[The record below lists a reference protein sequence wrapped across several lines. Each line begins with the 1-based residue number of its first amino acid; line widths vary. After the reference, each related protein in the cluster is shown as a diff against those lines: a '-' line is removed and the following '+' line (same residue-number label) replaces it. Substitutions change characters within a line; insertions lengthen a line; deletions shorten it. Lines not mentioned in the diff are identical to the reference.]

1 MILKNR
7 NIVYLVLFV
16 GFLFNALDAFS
27 VFGVPLPWVST
38 AIFLFLFINLI
49 VEKKF
54 EVNSLVSQY
63 FYWTIYC
70 VLITIIFLF
79 FQYET
84 LITNSIASPLF
95 YVLLRLL
102 NFLSFFSII
111 YSLNKILNIN
121 NRDKI
126 IELISYASI
135 IISVLSLVSYFS
147 YVMNFP
153 DLSRNRMGTGIGF
166 QSIIKACTVLRN
178 YGTFREPSFLAVW
191 IVPTIPLY
199 FYNAREK
206 NYWYVLSVLP
216 ITCLVLTRSL
226 TGVMSFII
234 AVLLVFVLS
243 LLQKSK
249 LNLRLLFPIFVLGIC
264 LVFANLFAYK
274 FPPLDEDQ
282 CPPYTPDYCSCE
294 YYDDEQD
301 RAKNSTD
308 ITTSIFSRLFAVINS
323 GISSFDSLNLIRE
336 NMYEDN
342 VSILG
347 SGLGI
352 SNIKFSDN
360 YAINKTQSDLQ
371 YLIRNGVIIE
381 RYENSI
387 VSFNNLYLNILFSTG
402 IFGFFWLI
410 LLLIK
415 TLKNLPINNIHFN
428 QYLNMSIFVILIMYF
443 FQGEEL
449 SVWLATFIGLFI
461 SEKSN
466 V

>member
-1 MILKNR
+1 MILKNK
-7 NIVYLVLFV
+7 NIVYLILFI

-54 EVNSLVSQY
+54 EINSLVSQY

-84 LITNSIASPLF
+84 LITNSIASPLL
-95 YVLLRLL
+95 YVFLRLL

-206 NYWYVLSVLP
+206 KYWYFLSILP

-234 AVLLVFVLS
+234 AALLVFTLS

>member
-1 MILKNR
+1 MILKNK
-7 NIVYLVLFV
+7 NIVYLILFI

-27 VFGVPLPWVST
+27 VVGVPLPWVSS

-54 EVNSLVSQY
+54 EINSLVSQY

-70 VLITIIFLF
+70 VLITLIFLF

-84 LITNSIASPLF
+84 LITNSVANPLL

-234 AVLLVFVLS
+234 AALLVFTLS

-274 FPPLDEDQ
+274 FPPLDENQ

>member
-1 MILKNR
+1 MILKNK
-7 NIVYLVLFV
+7 NIVYLILFI

-84 LITNSIASPLF
+84 LITNSIASPLL
-95 YVLLRLL
+95 YVFLRLL

-191 IVPTIPLY
+191 IAPTIPLY

-234 AVLLVFVLS
+234 AALLVFTLS

-274 FPPLDEDQ
+274 FPPLDENQ

-360 YAINKTQSDLQ
+360 YAINKTQSDLR

-461 SEKSN
+461 SEKNN

>member
-1 MILKNR
+1 MILKNK
-7 NIVYLVLFV
+7 NIVYLILFI

-49 VEKKF
+49 FEKKF
-54 EVNSLVSQY
+54 EINSLVSQY

-191 IVPTIPLY
+191 IAPTIPLY

-234 AVLLVFVLS
+234 AVLLVFILS

>member
-1 MILKNR
+1 MNLKYSKILLYS
-7 NIVYLVLFV
+7 VSLFLVFE
-16 GFLFNALDAFS
+16 GLDAFS
-27 VFGVPLPWVST
+27 INNIPVYWIGVASLVFVYLFCYLFGFRTFNINLFSLRNWVIYGIFITLFQSLFNDLVLPKYAST
-38 AIFLFLFINLI
+38 SYIQYISLRILRILLFLVI
-49 VEKKF
+49 V
-54 EVNSLVSQY
+54 
-63 FYWTIYC
+63 
-70 VLITIIFLF
+70 
-79 FQYET
+79 
-84 LITNSIASPLF
+84 
-95 YVLLRLL
+95 
-102 NFLSFFSII
+102 
-111 YSLNKILNIN
+111 YSLNYILKKYDYDEIL
-121 NRDKI
+121 KFF
-126 IELISYASI
+126 LISSI
-135 IISVLSLVSYFS
+135 LISFLSLISYFS
-147 YVMNFP
+147 YIYGYSDFP
-153 DLSRNRMGTGIGF
+153 RTRQGSGGWTQPIQR
-166 QSIIKACTVLRN
+166 ACNILRN

-206 NYWYVLSVLP
+206 KYWYILSLLP

-234 AVLLVFVLS
+234 AALIVFMLS
-243 LLQKSK
+243 LFQKSK
-249 LNLRLLFPIFVLGIC
+249 LNLRLLFPIFALGIC
-264 LVFANLFAYK
+264 LVLANLFAYK
-274 FPPLDEDQ
+274 FPPLDENQ

-308 ITTSIFSRLFAVINS
+308 ITSSIFSRLFVVINS
-323 GISSFDSLNLIRE
+323 GISSFDSLNLVRE
-336 NMYEDN
+336 NMYENN

-347 SGLGI
+347 TGLGI

-360 YAINKTQSDLQ
+360 YAINKSQSNLQ
-371 YLIRNGVIIE
+371 YSIRNGAIIE

-402 IFGFFWLI
+402 IFGFFWLL

-415 TLKNLPINNIHFN
+415 TFKKLPVNGSGYN
-428 QYLNMSIFVILIMYF
+428 QYLNMSIFVILIMYL

-449 SVWLATFIGLFI
+449 SVWLATFVGLFI

>member
-1 MILKNR
+1 MILKNK
-7 NIVYLVLFV
+7 NIVYLILFI

-54 EVNSLVSQY
+54 QVNSLVSQY

-191 IVPTIPLY
+191 IAPTIPLY

-234 AVLLVFVLS
+234 AALLVFTLS

-323 GISSFDSLNLIRE
+323 GFSSFDSLNLIRE

-415 TLKNLPINNIHFN
+415 TLKNLPINNIDFN

>member
-1 MILKNR
+1 MILKNK
-7 NIVYLVLFV
+7 NIVYLILFI

-206 NYWYVLSVLP
+206 KYWYVLSVLP

-234 AVLLVFVLS
+234 AALLVFILS

>member
-1 MILKNR
+1 MILKNK
-7 NIVYLVLFV
+7 NIVYLILFI

-49 VEKKF
+49 FEKKF
-54 EVNSLVSQY
+54 EINSLVSQY

-234 AVLLVFVLS
+234 AVLLVFTLS

>member
-1 MILKNR
+1 MILKNK
-7 NIVYLVLFV
+7 NIIYLILFV

-49 VEKKF
+49 FEKKF
-54 EVNSLVSQY
+54 EINSLVSQY

-70 VLITIIFLF
+70 VLITLIFLF

-84 LITNSIASPLF
+84 LITNSVANPLL

-135 IISVLSLVSYFS
+135 IISFLSLVSYFS

-153 DLSRNRMGTGIGF
+153 DFSRNRMGTGIGF

-206 NYWYVLSVLP
+206 KYWYVLSVLP

-234 AVLLVFVLS
+234 AALLVFTMS

-264 LVFANLFAYK
+264 LVFANIFAYK

-323 GISSFDSLNLIRE
+323 GITSFDSLNLIRE

-347 SGLGI
+347 TGLGI

-360 YAINKTQSDLQ
+360 YAINKTQSNLQ

-449 SVWLATFIGLFI
+449 SVWLATFISLFI

>member
-1 MILKNR
+1 LILKNK
-7 NIVYLVLFV
+7 NIVYLILFI

-49 VEKKF
+49 FDKKF
-54 EVNSLVSQY
+54 EINSLVSQY

-191 IVPTIPLY
+191 IAPTIPLY

-234 AVLLVFVLS
+234 AVLLVFILS

>member
-7 NIVYLVLFV
+7 NIIYLVLFV

-54 EVNSLVSQY
+54 EINSLVSQY
-63 FYWTIYC
+63 FYWTLYC
-70 VLITIIFLF
+70 VLITLIFLF

-84 LITNSIASPLF
+84 LITNSVANPLL

-191 IVPTIPLY
+191 IAPTIPLY

-234 AVLLVFVLS
+234 AVLLVFILS
-243 LLQKSK
+243 LLQKSN

-308 ITTSIFSRLFAVINS
+308 ITTSIFSRLFSVINS
-323 GISSFDSLNLIRE
+323 GITSFDSLNLIRE

-415 TLKNLPINNIHFN
+415 TLKNLPINNIYFN

>member
-1 MILKNR
+1 MILKNK
-7 NIVYLVLFV
+7 NIVYLILFI

-54 EVNSLVSQY
+54 EINSLVSQY

-84 LITNSIASPLF
+84 LITNSIASPLL

-191 IVPTIPLY
+191 IAPTIPLY

-234 AVLLVFVLS
+234 AVLLVFILS

>member
-1 MILKNR
+1 LILKNK
-7 NIVYLVLFV
+7 NIVYLILFI

-206 NYWYVLSVLP
+206 KYWYVLSVLP

-234 AVLLVFVLS
+234 AALLVFTMT

>member
-1 MILKNR
+1 MILKNK
-7 NIVYLVLFV
+7 NIVYLILFI

-84 LITNSIASPLF
+84 LITNSIASPLL

-147 YVMNFP
+147 YVMNFR

-234 AVLLVFVLS
+234 AVLLVFILS

-428 QYLNMSIFVILIMYF
+428 QYLNMSMFVILIMYF

>member
-1 MILKNR
+1 LILKNK
-7 NIVYLVLFV
+7 NIVYLILFI

-27 VFGVPLPWVST
+27 VVGVPLPWVSS

-54 EVNSLVSQY
+54 EINSLVSQY

-70 VLITIIFLF
+70 VLITLIFLF

-84 LITNSIASPLF
+84 LITNSVANPLL

-206 NYWYVLSVLP
+206 KYWYFLSILP

-234 AVLLVFVLS
+234 AALLVFTLS

-274 FPPLDEDQ
+274 FPPLDENQ

>member
-1 MILKNR
+1 MILKNK
-7 NIVYLVLFV
+7 NIVYLILFI

-49 VEKKF
+49 FEKKF
-54 EVNSLVSQY
+54 EINSLVSQY

-79 FQYET
+79 FQFET

-191 IVPTIPLY
+191 IAPTIPLY

-234 AVLLVFVLS
+234 AVLLVFILS

-323 GISSFDSLNLIRE
+323 GITSFDSLNLIRE

>member
-1 MILKNR
+1 MILKNK
-7 NIVYLVLFV
+7 NIVYLILFI

-191 IVPTIPLY
+191 IAPTIPLY

-234 AVLLVFVLS
+234 AVLLVFILS

>member
-1 MILKNR
+1 
-7 NIVYLVLFV
+7 
-16 GFLFNALDAFS
+16 
-27 VFGVPLPWVST
+27 
-38 AIFLFLFINLI
+38 
-49 VEKKF
+49 
-54 EVNSLVSQY
+54 
-63 FYWTIYC
+63 
-70 VLITIIFLF
+70 
-79 FQYET
+79 
-84 LITNSIASPLF
+84 
-95 YVLLRLL
+95 
-102 NFLSFFSII
+102 
-111 YSLNKILNIN
+111 
-121 NRDKI
+121 
-126 IELISYASI
+126 
-135 IISVLSLVSYFS
+135 
-147 YVMNFP
+147 
-153 DLSRNRMGTGIGF
+153 
-166 QSIIKACTVLRN
+166 
-178 YGTFREPSFLAVW
+178 
-191 IVPTIPLY
+191 
-199 FYNAREK
+199 
-206 NYWYVLSVLP
+206 LSVLP

>member
-1 MILKNR
+1 MILKNK
-7 NIVYLVLFV
+7 NIVYLILFI

-191 IVPTIPLY
+191 IAPTIPLY

-234 AVLLVFVLS
+234 AVLLVFILS

-415 TLKNLPINNIHFN
+415 TFKKLPVNGSDYN

>member
-1 MILKNR
+1 MILKNK
-7 NIVYLVLFV
+7 NIVYLILFI

-70 VLITIIFLF
+70 VLITLIFLF

-191 IVPTIPLY
+191 IAPTIPLY

-234 AVLLVFVLS
+234 AVLLVFILS

>member
-1 MILKNR
+1 MILKNK
-7 NIVYLVLFV
+7 NIVYLILFI

-84 LITNSIASPLF
+84 LITNSIANPSL

-111 YSLNKILNIN
+111 YSLNSILNIN

-191 IVPTIPLY
+191 IAPTIPLY

>member
-1 MILKNR
+1 MILKNK
-7 NIVYLVLFV
+7 NIVYLILFI

-84 LITNSIASPLF
+84 LITNSVANPLL

-191 IVPTIPLY
+191 IAPTIPLY

-234 AVLLVFVLS
+234 AVLLVFILS

>member
-1 MILKNR
+1 MILKNK
-7 NIVYLVLFV
+7 NIVYLILFI

-54 EVNSLVSQY
+54 EINSLVSQY

-70 VLITIIFLF
+70 VLITLIFLF

-234 AVLLVFVLS
+234 AALLVFTLS

>member
-1 MILKNR
+1 LILKNK
-7 NIVYLVLFV
+7 NIVYLILFI

-49 VEKKF
+49 FEKKF
-54 EVNSLVSQY
+54 EINSLVSQY

>member
-1 MILKNR
+1 LILKNK
-7 NIVYLVLFV
+7 NIVYLILFI

-206 NYWYVLSVLP
+206 KYWYVLSVLP

-234 AVLLVFVLS
+234 AALLVFTLS

>member
-1 MILKNR
+1 LILKNK
-7 NIVYLVLFV
+7 NIVYLILFI

-84 LITNSIASPLF
+84 LITNSIASPLL

-191 IVPTIPLY
+191 IAPTIPLY

-234 AVLLVFVLS
+234 AVLLVFILS

>member
-1 MILKNR
+1 MILKNK
-7 NIVYLVLFV
+7 NIVYLILFI

-49 VEKKF
+49 FEKKF
-54 EVNSLVSQY
+54 EINSLVSQY

>member
-1 MILKNR
+1 MILKNK
-7 NIVYLVLFV
+7 NIVYLILFI

-126 IELISYASI
+126 IELISYVSI

-191 IVPTIPLY
+191 IAPTIPLY

-234 AVLLVFVLS
+234 AVLLVFILS

>member
-1 MILKNR
+1 MILKNK
-7 NIVYLVLFV
+7 NIVYLILFI

-234 AVLLVFVLS
+234 AVLLVFILS

-449 SVWLATFIGLFI
+449 SVWLATFIALFI

>member
-1 MILKNR
+1 MILKNK
-7 NIVYLVLFV
+7 NIVYLILFI

-54 EVNSLVSQY
+54 EINSLVSQY

-191 IVPTIPLY
+191 IAPTIPLY

-234 AVLLVFVLS
+234 AALLVFTLS
-243 LLQKSK
+243 ILQKSK

>member
-1 MILKNR
+1 MILKNK
-7 NIVYLVLFV
+7 NIVYLILFI

-191 IVPTIPLY
+191 IAPTIPLY

-206 NYWYVLSVLP
+206 KYWYFLSILP

-234 AVLLVFVLS
+234 AALLVFTLS

-274 FPPLDEDQ
+274 FPPLDENQ

>member
-1 MILKNR
+1 MILKNK
-7 NIVYLVLFV
+7 NIVYLILFI

-54 EVNSLVSQY
+54 QVNSLVSQY

-191 IVPTIPLY
+191 IAPTIPLY